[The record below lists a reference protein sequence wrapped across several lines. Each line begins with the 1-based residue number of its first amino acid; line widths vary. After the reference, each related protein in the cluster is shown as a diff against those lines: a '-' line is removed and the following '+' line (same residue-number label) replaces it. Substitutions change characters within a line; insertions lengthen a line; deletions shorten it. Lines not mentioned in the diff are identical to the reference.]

1 MAIEKILWYD
11 IKKGGKNMEEI
22 LRAIIHLTNEMK
34 EIKDGMGRMENE
46 VQDLRNEMKEIKD
59 EMKEIKDG
67 MGRMK
72 EEIQDL
78 RSEMK
83 EEIQDLRNEMARGF
97 KSAMEERLEFFG
109 IGSKFYI
116 RINERVEELEK
127 KIG

>member
-1 MAIEKILWYD
+1 
-11 IKKGGKNMEEI
+11 MEEI

-59 EMKEIKDG
+59 EMKEIKDEMEEIKDG
-67 MGRMK
+67 MGR
-72 EEIQDL
+72 
-78 RSEMK
+78 MK

-116 RINERVEELEK
+116 LINERVEELEK